1 MLKPSYEPPGPD
13 MYGGKHKTTK
23 MTTNK
28 ETLTNKITF
37 FSYRYPSAPSKP
49 VFTSAYE
56 MKYYKMKICIRRF
69 NVTGAVSVRKDSA
82 KFGIKIVSY
91 KRSY

>member
-49 VFTSAYE
+49 VFT
-56 MKYYKMKICIRRF
+56 